1 MLPSAGRARLEAFVR
16 GRTEWCLSRQRS
28 WGVPLPVFYHVDTGE
43 ALLDDEVLAH
53 VQQLIGLH
61 GSDCWWTLPV
71 EELLPPRRA
80 HEAGFWRRGTD
91 TMDVWF
97 DSGSSWSAVLAK
109 DRGGRGA
116 AGVPS
121 SAVPS
126 SGGDGAGSRDG
137 GSGGSGGGAGGGGAA
152 GGAGG
157 GPLADLYLEGS
168 DQHRGWFQSSLLTH
182 VGSHEGGGAPY
193 RMIIT
198 HGFVVDEHG
207 AKMSKS
213 IGNVIMPSQL
223 LGPSSI
229 DAPTYSKGADG
240 DDAPAATTTTASA
253 AATGAQDG
261 ANSRAPPAL
270 DAALDAAALSALEAQ
285 IGAQGILVR
294 ELKVAAKGGT
304 SKKAEVDA
312 AVAALV
318 ALKAKLPVEA
328 TAAAPRAEGAAPNHK
343 KLQKEARKARDDRAP
358 YGVDVLRL
366 WVATADWKGDVALG
380 DAVLERSR
388 DIYRRLRNACRFCL
402 GNLYDFDESVDAL
415 PLEQLRLG
423 DRHMLHTLAEHTRVV
438 QASYDAYELNRVVAA
453 TLALATER
461 LSAEYF
467 HATKDRLYCGHATGA
482 SRRAVQTVL
491 HASLDTILLSI
502 GPIAPFLVEEVHE
515 HRAQPRPPPP
525 IDRTWGEPPAAWH
538 QPKLA
543 RQWALARLV
552 EEQVTLVLHEARVDK
567 RIAGGGEALV
577 ELQTAPGSELHAAL
591 EYLGPELN
599 DLLGVS
605 ATRLTALTSGESAAS
620 AVVDVHEL
628 VCSYDGMLKAQV
640 PLQHEHALRIWV
652 RKTTAPKCPR
662 CWRHVPT
669 AAVLEEAESARLDDG
684 WLYRG
689 CPGFGQAGC
698 LKEAAQVGS

>member
-1 MLPSAGRARLEAFVR
+1 
-16 GRTEWCLSRQRS
+16 
-28 WGVPLPVFYHVDTGE
+28 
-43 ALLDDEVLAH
+43 
-53 VQQLIGLH
+53 
-61 GSDCWWTLPV
+61 
-71 EELLPPRRA
+71 
-80 HEAGFWRRGTD
+80 
-91 TMDVWF
+91 
-97 DSGSSWSAVLAK
+97 
-109 DRGGRGA
+109 
-116 AGVPS
+116 
-121 SAVPS
+121 
-126 SGGDGAGSRDG
+126 
-137 GSGGSGGGAGGGGAA
+137 
-152 GGAGG
+152 
-157 GPLADLYLEGS
+157 
-168 DQHRGWFQSSLLTH
+168 
-182 VGSHEGGGAPY
+182 
-193 RMIIT
+193 MIIT

-229 DAPTYSKGADG
+229 DAPTNSKGADG
-240 DDAPAATTTTASA
+240 EHAPAATTTTASA

-261 ANSRAPPAL
+261 AKSRAPPAL

-294 ELKVAAKGGT
+294 ELKVAAKGGA

>member
-1 MLPSAGRARLEAFVR
+1 
-16 GRTEWCLSRQRS
+16 
-28 WGVPLPVFYHVDTGE
+28 
-43 ALLDDEVLAH
+43 
-53 VQQLIGLH
+53 
-61 GSDCWWTLPV
+61 
-71 EELLPPRRA
+71 
-80 HEAGFWRRGTD
+80 
-91 TMDVWF
+91 
-97 DSGSSWSAVLAK
+97 LAK
-109 DRGGRGA
+109 DRGGGGA

-137 GSGGSGGGAGGGGAA
+137 GSGGSG

-229 DAPTYSKGADG
+229 DAPAYSKGADG

-261 ANSRAPPAL
+261 AKSRAPPTL

-366 WVATADWKGDVALG
+366 WVATAD
-380 DAVLERSR
+380 
-388 DIYRRLRNACRFCL
+388 
-402 GNLYDFDESVDAL
+402 
-415 PLEQLRLG
+415 
-423 DRHMLHTLAEHTRVV
+423 T
-438 QASYDAYELNRVVAA
+438 VAA
-453 TLALATER
+453 S
-461 LSAEYF
+461 SA
-467 HATKDRLYCGHATGA
+467 A
-482 SRRAVQTVL
+482 SSAVC
-491 HASLDTILLSI
+491 
-502 GPIAPFLVEEVHE
+502 
-515 HRAQPRPPPP
+515 
-525 IDRTWGEPPAAWH
+525 
-538 QPKLA
+538 
-543 RQWALARLV
+543 
-552 EEQVTLVLHEARVDK
+552 
-567 RIAGGGEALV
+567 
-577 ELQTAPGSELHAAL
+577 
-591 EYLGPELN
+591 
-599 DLLGVS
+599 S
-605 ATRLTALTSGESAAS
+605 ATRSAA
-620 AVVDVHEL
+620 A
-628 VCSYDGMLKAQV
+628 A
-640 PLQHEHALRIWV
+640 AAWLR
-652 RKTTAPKCPR
+652 RPPARSPAP
-662 CWRHVPT
+662 
-669 AAVLEEAESARLDDG
+669 
-684 WLYRG
+684 
-689 CPGFGQAGC
+689 
-698 LKEAAQVGS
+698 